1 VDRARACR
9 PLTAHDPV
17 TERGPPWR
25 HGAALLFDRR
35 KVTTMKSCNFC
46 KLSKVC
52 NDLPAVCLLVPYM
65 AAAVV
70 AVSMGYLFV
79 TQELL

>member
-1 VDRARACR
+1 MILSPKGALPGAI
-9 PLTAHDPV
+9 
-17 TERGPPWR
+17 GP
-25 HGAALLFDRR
+25 ALLSHRR
-35 KVTTMKSCNFC
+35 KVTTMKSCNLC

-70 AVSMGYLFV
+70 AVSVGYLFV